1 MILTKWSSDP
11 LCVFIGYNKSHKG
24 YKCLHSSGRVYKTR
38 NVVFTESAF
47 PFITGFPQSLSDK
60 CTSSSQQPADVYCH
74 SVPLFATTD
83 DDSFSSPA
91 SPACPDSVIAPFTVS
106 TFPDPIVNEG
116 NITPQME
123 TQHTG
128 PTNPDDVNLVC

>member
-83 DDSFSSPA
+83 DDSF
-91 SPACPDSVIAPFTVS
+91 
-106 TFPDPIVNEG
+106 
-116 NITPQME
+116 
-123 TQHTG
+123 
-128 PTNPDDVNLVC
+128 LVLLLQLVQILL